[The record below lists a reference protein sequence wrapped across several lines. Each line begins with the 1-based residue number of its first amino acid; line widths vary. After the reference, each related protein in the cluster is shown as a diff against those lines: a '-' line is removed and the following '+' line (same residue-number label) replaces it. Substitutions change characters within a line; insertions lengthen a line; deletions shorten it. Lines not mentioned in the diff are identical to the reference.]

1 MSLEMLKD
9 VLSYIDD
16 ALDLLRKCIR
26 ENERLEDVLEDVI
39 YHLEEAGELLNTIIS
54 EREEEE

>member
-9 VLSYIDD
+9 ALSYIDD

-54 EREEEE
+54 EREEEK